1 MPGEQIKIGFPT
13 HPQVE
18 FLRTV
23 PQFQQRS
30 PEWYERR
37 RSLMT
42 ASNCAAALSIKP
54 FASFQGCPRREA
66 IMQIVY
72 GTFKGNVAT
81 RHGQAHEDLVRD
93 KFDEIMH
100 TTTEEFGLIVHSDVH
115 GPEHGLDWLGA
126 SPDGIITEL
135 GALLEI
141 KCPYK
146 RQITDEIPH
155 HYVPQCLV
163 QMEVCDLPLCYFVEY
178 QPDWLS
184 PTGEEILSIKV
195 IERDPVWFEKNKPIL
210 KSFYDELMY
219 EREHYTPPPPPPK
232 LIRDGLYNDLVH
244 SSTASSH
251 MFLDDE
257 DDDQYI
263 RALSSISRPQVV
275 PMLFVDSDADSDLD
289 S

>member
-1 MPGEQIKIGFPT
+1 
-13 HPQVE
+13 
-18 FLRTV
+18 
-23 PQFQQRS
+23 
-30 PEWYERR
+30 
-37 RSLMT
+37 
-42 ASNCAAALSIKP
+42 
-54 FASFQGCPRREA
+54 
-66 IMQIVY
+66 
-72 GTFKGNVAT
+72 
-81 RHGQAHEDLVRD
+81 
-93 KFDEIMH
+93 
-100 TTTEEFGLIVHSDVH
+100 
-115 GPEHGLDWLGA
+115 
-126 SPDGIITEL
+126 
-135 GALLEI
+135 
-141 KCPYK
+141 
-146 RQITDEIPH
+146 
-155 HYVPQCLV
+155 
-163 QMEVCDLPLCYFVEY
+163 MEVCDLPLCYFVEY

-257 DDDQYI
+257 DDDEYI
-263 RALSSISRPQVV
+263 RALSSVSRPQVV